1 MIFIKI
7 LSAQLGNIA
16 SAIKRFS
23 SAQQDFCDK
32 LYEAVMQMEGFE
44 ESAFDYLNEDDKHA
58 RSFMVKNDKL
68 RRKWLVSFFNQIS

>member
-1 MIFIKI
+1 
-7 LSAQLGNIA
+7 
-16 SAIKRFS
+16 
-23 SAQQDFCDK
+23 
-32 LYEAVMQMEGFE
+32 MEGFE